1 MTVPSLGPEGVL
13 PLISA
18 VCLTLLAVYALVA
31 WRRFGTP
38 SLLWFSLGALIG
50 AAFGVSSMSMG
61 LGVSAHTEELCSRVS
76 MCAGALHGALWVRF
90 LASQDGAAL
99 TRLDRTVMGLCAASA
114 LLALVPGLAV
124 SPAVFARS
132 AWFGMVYRDS
142 VPTRFG
148 LVLCGFYA
156 TGLLYIAWRTHALWR
171 KRVPGASSQLVA
183 SALLAATSVNDSLAF
198 SGVTRMP
205 YLNDLGL
212 LALGLGV
219 GASFV
224 DVHAR
229 SLRALGE
236 VRHDLEVAR
245 DALVRRE
252 RLAALGELSAVVA
265 HEVRNPVAVLF
276 NAVPMLRRT
285 VPPDAV
291 QAHALVDIVG
301 EEAARIRRIVDDLL
315 DFVRPLDLRRDAIAV
330 SELIDTV
337 VAAQEESVRASI
349 SVENA
354 AGAGMLNADA
364 HLVRLVVA
372 NLVRNAVQS
381 GGPVEEVRVRCRPDG
396 ARVAITISDRGE
408 GVRDAD
414 IPRLFTP
421 FFTTRPTGTGLGLAF
436 VKRVAEAHGG
446 SIAYAP
452 TPGGGATF
460 TLLLPRAA

>member
-1 MTVPSLGPEGVL
+1 MTAPPLGPEGVL

-38 SLLWFSLGALIG
+38 SLLWFSGGAFVGALFG
-50 AAFGVSSMSMG
+50 ASSMSMG

-76 MCAGALHGALWVRF
+76 MCAGGLHGAFWIRF
-90 LASQDGAAL
+90 LASQEGGPA
-99 TRLDRTVMGLCAASA
+99 TRLDRVVSWLCAFTAS
-114 LLALVPGLAV
+114 LALVPGLVV
-124 SPAVFARS
+124 SPEVFARP
-132 AWFGMVYRDS
+132 AWFGLLYRDS
-142 VPTRFG
+142 VPTPFG
-148 LVLCGFYA
+148 VALTGVYSI
-156 TGLLYIAWRTHALWR
+156 GLLYIAWRTARLWR
-171 KRVPGASSQLVA
+171 RDVPGAGSQLVA
-183 SALLAATSVNDSLAF
+183 SALLTATAVNDSLAF

-219 GASFV
+219 GTSFV

-229 SLRALGE
+229 SLRALGS

-276 NAVPMLRRT
+276 NAVPMLRRSL
-285 VPPDAV
+285 PAEAA
-291 QAHALVDIVG
+291 QAQALVDIVE

-315 DFVRPLDLRRDAIAV
+315 DFVRPLELRREVIDVATLLDAV
-330 SELIDTV
+330 L
-337 VAAQEESVRASI
+337 AAQEDAHRGVV
-349 SVENA
+349 SVEIV
-354 AGAGMLNADA
+354 AGMGSLHADA
-364 HLVRLVVA
+364 HLVRLAVA

-381 GGPVEEVRVRCRPDG
+381 GVPAAGVRVRCHAEDE
-396 ARVAITISDRGE
+396 RVTITIIDHGE
-408 GVRDAD
+408 GVAESDL
-414 IPRLFTP
+414 PRLFTP

-446 SIAYAP
+446 SVAYAP

-460 TLLLPRAA
+460 TLCLPRG

>member
-1 MTVPSLGPEGVL
+1 MNAPPLGPEGVL

-18 VCLTLLAVYALVA
+18 VCLTLLAAYALVA

-38 SLLWFSLGALIG
+38 SLLWFSGGAFVGALFG
-50 AAFGVSSMSMG
+50 ASSMSMG

-76 MCAGALHGALWVRF
+76 MCAGGLHGAFWIRF
-90 LASQDGAAL
+90 LASQEGGPP
-99 TRLDRTVMGLCAASA
+99 TRLDRGFAWLCVIAAT
-114 LLALVPGLAV
+114 LALVPGLVV
-124 SPAVFARS
+124 SSEVFART
-132 AWFGMVYRDS
+132 AWFGLVYRDS
-142 VPTRFG
+142 VPTAFG
-148 LVLCGFYA
+148 TGLTGLYA
-156 TGLLYIAWRTHALWR
+156 LGLLYIAWRTARLWR
-171 KRVPGASSQLVA
+171 RDVPGAGSQLVA
-183 SALLAATSVNDSLAF
+183 SALLTATAANDSLAF

-229 SLRALGE
+229 SLRALGS

-315 DFVRPLDLRRDAIAV
+315 DFVRPLELRRDAIGVPALL
-330 SELIDTV
+330 ETV
-337 VAAQEESVRASI
+337 LAAQEESARASI

-354 AGAGMLNADA
+354 AGAAVLNADA
-364 HLVRLVVA
+364 HLVRLAVA

-381 GGPVEEVRVRCRPDG
+381 GTSSAGVHVRCHAEDE
-396 ARVAITISDRGE
+396 RVTITIIDHGE
-408 GVRDAD
+408 GVAESDL
-414 IPRLFTP
+414 PRLFTP

-446 SIAYAP
+446 SVAYAP

-460 TLLLPRAA
+460 ALTLPRG